1 MDRDDEEREQH
12 MRGGI
17 RGRFR
22 GVMRGVRGVVRGGRG
37 MRGVRGGPDFR
48 MGPTPQEREGLR

>member
-1 MDRDDEEREQH
+1 

-17 RGRFR
+17 REGIR